1 MNLADPG
8 PDDTVRILPRRK
20 RAAWPFIVAAITAVA
35 LGGSVAVWLLHPSMA
50 PAPIVATSPSRLPPT
65 VAAPFDIITA
75 NEQEIAEHHPASL
88 TVFRFA
94 DNPHIA
100 VLDFASLT
108 EQGRMLNRLAAFVE
122 KSGAPHDRVLT
133 DAELDATI
141 REHGDTVET
150 FYLGHDYAAAALLQF
165 FATADRQGIELN
177 AEEEKLRALLRQIGW
192 SAPEASAALISIPA
206 VGSDPRVTPAVRAGI
221 LRHELSH
228 GEFFSNPAYAEY
240 VRNFWLTELTPEE
253 KAGVRAFL
261 GRDEYDTSV
270 EQLMYNEM
278 QAYLM
283 FTRDPSLFRPD
294 MVGMAQARL
303 SVLQDRFL
311 AGMPTGWLHDVLS
324 SYVATAS
331 AQ

>member
-1 MNLADPG
+1 MNPADPDF
-8 PDDTVRILPRRK
+8 DDTVRILPPRK
-20 RAAWPFIVAAITAVA
+20 RAVWPFIVAAFAVVV
-35 LGGSVAVWLLHPSMA
+35 LGGSIAVWLWRPPVT
-50 PAPIVATSPSRLPPT
+50 PAPVVATTPASPPAS
-65 VAAPFDIITA
+65 AAVPFDIIIA
-75 NEQEIAEHHPASL
+75 SEREIAEHVPPSL

-94 DNPHIA
+94 DNPHIL

-122 KSGAPHDRVLT
+122 KSGVPHNRVLT

-150 FYLGHDYAAAALLQF
+150 FYLGHDYAAASLLRF
-165 FATADRQGIELN
+165 FAVADRQGIELDS
-177 AEEEKLRALLRQIGW
+177 EEEKLRALLRQIGW
-192 SAPEASAALISIPA
+192 LAPDMSEALISIPA
-206 VGSDPRVTPAVRAGI
+206 VGSDPRVTPVVRTGI

-253 KAGVRAFL
+253 KAGVRTFL
-261 GRDEYDTSV
+261 GKDEYDVSV

-283 FTRDPSLFRPD
+283 FTREPSLFRPD
-294 MVGMAQARL
+294 MVGMTQGRL

-311 AGMPTGWLHDVLS
+311 AGMPPGWLRDVLA
-324 SYVATAS
+324 SYLATAS
-331 AQ
+331 AK

>member
-1 MNLADPG
+1 MNREHPG
-8 PDDTVRILPRRK
+8 SDDTVRLLPRRK
-20 RAAWPFIVAAITAVA
+20 RVSWPYIVAAIIAAV
-35 LGGSVAVWLLHPSMA
+35 LGGSVAVWLLHLSMA
-50 PAPIVATSPSRLPPT
+50 PAPIVATSPSHPPAT
-65 VAAPFDIITA
+65 AAAPFTIVTA
-75 NEQEIAEHHPASL
+75 SEHEIAEHLPASL

-94 DNPHIA
+94 DNPHIV

-133 DAELDATI
+133 DAELEATI

-150 FYLGHDYAAAALLQF
+150 FYLGHDYAVAALLQF
-165 FATADRQGIELN
+165 FAAADRQGIELD

-192 SAPEASAALISIPA
+192 SAPDESAALISIPA

-253 KAGVRAFL
+253 KASVRAFL

-283 FTRDPSLFRPD
+283 FTREPLLFRPD
-294 MVGMAQARL
+294 MAGMTQARL

-311 AGMPTGWLHDVLS
+311 AGMPTGWLHDILS

>member
-1 MNLADPG
+1 L
-8 PDDTVRILPRRK
+8 
-20 RAAWPFIVAAITAVA
+20 
-35 LGGSVAVWLLHPSMA
+35 
-50 PAPIVATSPSRLPPT
+50 
-65 VAAPFDIITA
+65 PFDIVIA
-75 NEQEIAEHHPASL
+75 SEPEIAEHVPPSL

-94 DNPHIA
+94 DNPHVL

-122 KSGAPHDRVLT
+122 KSGVPHDRVLT

-150 FYLGHDYAAAALLQF
+150 FYLGHDYAASALVRF
-165 FATADRQGIELN
+165 FAAADRQGIELDS
-177 AEEEKLRALLRQIGW
+177 EEERLRLLLRQVGW
-192 SAPEASAALISIPA
+192 SGADVGAALISIPA

-228 GEFFSNPAYAEY
+228 GEFFSNPTYAEY
-240 VRNFWLTELTPEE
+240 VRDFWLTELTPEE

-261 GRDEYDTSV
+261 GRDEYDVSV

-283 FTRDPSLFRPD
+283 FTREPSLFRPD
-294 MVGMAQARL
+294 MVGMTQARL
-303 SVLQDRFL
+303 TALQDRFL
-311 AGMPTGWLHDVLS
+311 AGMPGGWLRDVLT
-324 SYVATAS
+324 SYRATAS
-331 AQ
+331 AK

>member
-1 MNLADPG
+1 MRPPE
-8 PDDTVRILPRRK
+8 PDSDETVRVLAGPRR
-20 RAAWPFIVAAITAVA
+20 RSRVSLAAAALLVAAVA
-35 LGGSVAVWLLHPSMA
+35 GSAAVWLLWPDVGLA
-50 PAPIVATSPSRLPPT
+50 PVATSALVAPA
-65 VAAPFDIITA
+65 AAPEFQVRTA
-75 NEQEIAEHHPASL
+75 TEDEISRHIPTAL

-94 DNPHIA
+94 DNPHIL

-108 EQGRMLNRLAAFVE
+108 EQGHMLNRLAAFVE

-133 DAELDATI
+133 DTELNAAI

-150 FYLGHDYAAAALLQF
+150 FYLGHDYAGAALVHF
-165 FATADRQGIELN
+165 FDAADRQRIELDN
-177 AEEEKLRALLRQIGW
+177 EEEKLRVLLRQVGW
-192 SAPEASAALISIPA
+192 SAPGVSEALISIPA

-240 VRNFWLTELTPEE
+240 VRNFWLTELSPEE

-261 GRDEYDTSV
+261 GRDEYDVSV

-283 FTRDPSLFRPD
+283 FTREPSLFRPD
-294 MVGMAQARL
+294 MVGMTQGRL
-303 SVLQDRFL
+303 AVLQDRFL
-311 AGMPTGWLHDVLS
+311 KGMPTGWLRDVLA
-324 SYVATAS
+324 SYLATAS
-331 AQ
+331 AK